1 MAKLQFTYSGG
12 RVVCNRKRFGSVA
25 GVVTLC
31 SALLLSSHLGA
42 QDAAPATG
50 RRARAGQDSPTAF
63 PEATAA
69 RGATEKTMF
78 PEVRVMHEMVGGGN
92 NFVTEAGLRILRAG
106 GNAVDAGVAAT
117 LAAAVTEE
125 DHFSMGGE
133 MPLLVKMKGKP
144 VEVVSGIGTAP
155 AKATVDF
162 FNHRP
167 MESWETPERRPP
179 IPSQG
184 ILATTTPGMFD
195 GVMLAL
201 EKYGTMSFAQVA
213 APAIELADGF
223 PTTEIFA
230 TTLHHDES
238 MLRLWPSSVKFFFT
252 DNKLP
257 APGQVFHQPDLA
269 KSLRALVAA
278 EQGAKGSRTAKID
291 AVRDYF
297 YRGPIAKAMGA
308 YSEANG
314 GLETY
319 SDIAKFHAE
328 IDTPRSTTFHGYE
341 IVKPGFWTQGPVLLE
356 MFNLLEKYDLKSMGH
371 NSPEYL
377 HLLVEAAKLAFA
389 DRDMYYG
396 DPKFSKIPEET
407 LLSKPYATDRD
418 GLIDLAHASMESRPG
433 KIPSYNIPMPNGKV
447 AKVEV
452 HDTTCVDVVDKM
464 GNVYSATPSGA
475 WLPAVIAGDTGIA
488 FGSRLQSF
496 VTVPGHPNV
505 VGDGKRP
512 RVTLSP
518 TLVLKDGNPILAVS
532 TPGADNQDQAL
543 LQVILNIIVFGMT
556 PQAAVEAPR
565 FQTESFYSSFAM
577 HEFVPGKLNLE
588 SRIPKATADK
598 LKSLGHMVTVTGPWT
613 NASAPIVIKID
624 DNGVLEG
631 GADPRRG
638 RFINGD

>member
-1 MAKLQFTYSGG
+1 MLATSSNG
-12 RVVCNRKRFGSVA
+12 RLIGRLAVLGLAYA
-25 GVVTLC
+25 GTFSTHFV
-31 SALLLSSHLGA
+31 HA
-42 QDAAPATG
+42 QDGLALSQSPSTTKRQAQTSQATTPSTP
-50 RRARAGQDSPTAF
+50 DF
-63 PEATAA
+63 PEANAA
-69 RGATEKTMF
+69 RETTEKTMF
-78 PEVRVMHEMVGGGN
+78 PEVRSMHEMVGGGN
-92 NFVTEAGLRILRAG
+92 NFVVEAGMRILRAG

-133 MPLLVKMKGKP
+133 MPLLVKLKGQA
-144 VEVVSGIGTAP
+144 VEVVSGVGTAP

-167 MESWETPERRPP
+167 MEPWETPDRKPP
-179 IPSQG
+179 IPAQG

-195 GVMLAL
+195 GAMLAL

-223 PTTEIFA
+223 PTTEILA

-238 MLRLWPSSVKFFFT
+238 MLRRWPSSVSFFFT

-257 APGQVFHQPDLA
+257 VPGQVFHQPDLA
-269 KSLRALVAA
+269 KTLRLLVAA
-278 EQGAKGSRTAKID
+278 EQSAHGNRVTMIE

-297 YRGPIAKAMGA
+297 YRGPIAKKMGA

-319 SDIAKFHAE
+319 EDIASFHAE
-328 IDTPRSTTFHGYE
+328 IDKPRTTTFHGYE

-356 MFNLLEKYDLKSMGH
+356 MFNLLESYDLKAMGH

-377 HLLVEAAKLAFA
+377 HVLVEAAKLAFA

-396 DPKFSKIPEET
+396 DPKFSKIPEQT
-407 LLSKPYATDRD
+407 LLSKPYAADRQK
-418 GLIDLAHASMESRPG
+418 LIDVLHASMESRPG
-433 KIPSYNIPMPNGKV
+433 KIPGYSIPMPNGQVK
-447 AKVEV
+447 KVEV
-452 HDTTCVDVVDKM
+452 RDTTCVDVVDRM

-475 WLPAVIAGDTGIA
+475 WLPAVMAGDTGIA
-488 FGSRLQSF
+488 FGTRLQSF
-496 VTVPGHPNV
+496 VTLPGHPNV
-505 VGDGKRP
+505 IESGKRP

-518 TLVLKDGNPILAVS
+518 TLLLKDGKPVLAIS

-556 PQAAVEAPR
+556 PQQAVEAPR
-565 FQTESFYSSFAM
+565 FQTEAFYSSFAM
-577 HEFVPGKLNLE
+577 HEFIPGKLNLE

-598 LKSLGHMVTVTGPWT
+598 LSALGHIVTVTGPWS
-613 NASAPIVIKID
+613 NASAPIVIQLD
-624 DNGVLEG
+624 GDGVLEG

-638 RFINGD
+638 RFIYGD